1 MKKNRLSL
9 IFLLTILI
17 IPSISFSAGSSNNRL
32 TLSAGLTMPSGDL
45 DHYGQGF
52 TVMANIFSS
61 NSQSTGSTGGVSI
74 AYIAEME
81 DEENDKKLSGV
92 SLVPS
97 FRYSHGSFFFQT
109 GLGFL
114 RATTDNPDDTTTT
127 SYQPLVN
134 IGIGTKFDAF
144 EILILHNALL
154 SYNNDENEDNYDSSY
169 LSITIGIGF

>member
-1 MKKNRLSL
+1 MKKNKLTL

-17 IPSISFSAGSSNNRL
+17 IPSITFSAGSSNNRL
-32 TLSAGLTMPSGDL
+32 TLSGGLTMPSGDL
-45 DHYGQGF
+45 DQYSQGF
-52 TVMANIFSS
+52 ALMLNIFST
-61 NSQSTGSTGGVSI
+61 NNQSTGGSGGVSI
-74 AYIAEME
+74 AYIGEMVNDE
-81 DEENDKKLSGV
+81 DDTKLSGI

-114 RATTDNPDDTTTT
+114 RASTDDSSTVTTN
-127 SYQPLVN
+127 YHPLVN

-154 SYNNDENEDNYDSSY
+154 KYDDTEDEDDYDSSY